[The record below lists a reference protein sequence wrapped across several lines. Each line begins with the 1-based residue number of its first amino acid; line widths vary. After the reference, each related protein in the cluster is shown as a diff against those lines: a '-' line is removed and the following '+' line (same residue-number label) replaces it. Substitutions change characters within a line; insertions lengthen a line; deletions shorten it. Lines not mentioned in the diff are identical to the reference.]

1 MGEPV
6 VLDPAKVVAE
16 LRARIAELESEN
28 KSLLE
33 ANRELR
39 DAALGRTE
47 FSR

>member
-1 MGEPV
+1 MDNET
-6 VLDPAKVVAE
+6 E
-16 LRARIAELESEN
+16 LLTEVRRLERRIEALESEK

-47 FSR
+47 YSR